1 MALVNAAIILI
12 VYLMYEMWSYRTH
25 IWLLLPYS
33 SELDVTVLLQLYLY
47 AVSSRPVCQNIVSVL
62 YM

>member
-33 SELDVTVLLQLYLY
+33 SDLDVTVLL
-47 AVSSRPVCQNIVSVL
+47 
-62 YM
+62 

>member
-25 IWLLLPYS
+25 IWLLFPYS
-33 SELDVTVLLQLYLY
+33 SELDVTVLL
-47 AVSSRPVCQNIVSVL
+47 
-62 YM
+62 